1 MYSKHREVSA
11 LEGRMWP
18 KGLIVGGLLA
28 LLCWGGLATADQLEQ
43 IQAKGVLVV
52 GTKADYKPLGFLD
65 ANGNVVGMEPD
76 LAADLARRLHVAL
89 KIVPVT
95 SSNRITELQAGNVDL
110 IIATLGITDERRKIA
125 GIIDPPYYAS
135 GSGVLYRRDFHVDD
149 VGDLAGK
156 TLCVVDGNI
165 FLLELRTNYPLV
177 KTEVFKNLT
186 AAEGGLF
193 SQRCDGLFF
202 DDLPLLYK
210 KKSQPDRF
218 KDFEFAQLIEI
229 DPLLW
234 GIAVKLGEQRTAWGS
249 FVSKT
254 ILDWH
259 QSGFLLQAEKKW
271 LGDNTVLL
279 QALKQ
284 RWTASAPAPR

>member
-1 MYSKHREVSA
+1 
-11 LEGRMWP
+11 MWRD
-18 KGLIVGGLLA
+18 GLIAGGLLT
-28 LLCWGGLATADQLEQ
+28 LFCWAGAATADQLEQ
-43 IQAKGVLVV
+43 IRSRGVLVV
-52 GTKADYKPLGFLD
+52 GTKADYEPLGFLD
-65 ANGNVVGMEPD
+65 AKGNVVGMEPD

-95 SSNRITELQAGNVDL
+95 SSNRITELQAGRVDL
-110 IIATLGITDERRKIA
+110 IIATMGITDERRKIV
-125 GIIDPPYYAS
+125 GIVEPPYYAS
-135 GSGVLYRRDFHVDD
+135 GSGVLYRHGLHVDEIA
-149 VGDLAGK
+149 DLAGK

-177 KTEVFKNLT
+177 KTEVFNNLI
-186 AAEGGLF
+186 AAEEGLF
-193 SQRCDGLFF
+193 SHRCDGLFF

-218 KDFEFAQLIEI
+218 KDFEFVQLIEI

-234 GIAVKLGEQRTAWGS
+234 GVAVKLGERKTSWGS

-259 QSGFLLQAEKKW
+259 KSGFLLRAEKKW

-284 RWTASAPAPR
+284 RWTASAQAPR

>member
-218 KDFEFAQLIEI
+218 NDFEFAQLIEI

-284 RWTASAPAPR
+284 RWAASAGAPR